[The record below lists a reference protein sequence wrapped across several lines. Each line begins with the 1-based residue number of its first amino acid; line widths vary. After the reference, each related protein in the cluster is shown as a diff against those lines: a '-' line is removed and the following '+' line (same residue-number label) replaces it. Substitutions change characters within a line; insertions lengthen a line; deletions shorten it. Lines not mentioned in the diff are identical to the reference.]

1 MVAHTLAMSSGV
13 CPNASKISMDDGMY
27 TSLKYLTVSA
37 SAPGY
42 SILATSCII
51 FVSNSVCTG
60 PGSIIDSLGVQRECY
75 IRTEALFNVNKM
87 DYKKPVDTKS
97 DKRTLSLIN
106 QSMNLENKSQN
117 WPFSRIK
124 LYFDN
129 IQMPSHIG

>member
-1 MVAHTLAMSSGV
+1 MVEHTLAMSSGV

-27 TSLKYLTVSA
+27 TSLKYLTVSE

-75 IRTEALFNVNKM
+75 STTEPLFNANKM
-87 DYKKPVDTKS
+87 DYKKPVYTSTTVLK
-97 DKRTLSLIN
+97 KHKKK
-106 QSMNLENKSQN
+106 QSMNLENKYLN

-124 LYFDN
+124 
-129 IQMPSHIG
+129 S